1 MRILA
6 SAFVLVVLA
15 LTLGLYLARS
25 RSAGPEAMAAQPTAA
40 APAATGNAEPEALVV
55 PEPEKTLDLA
65 PEPAESAP
73 PPAASAP
80 EGFELMYAGK
90 SSDELLGAKV
100 RIEAEI
106 AQATER
112 AIDQLEAQG
121 RFKVYPWNDGK
132 LEIHHDPP
140 YAMSPGEIVSHRTVA
155 GSAGKL
161 EWHGYNVFPADF
173 PEIAALLAEAEWLK
187 AKTGTE

>member
-1 MRILA
+1 MRVLV
-6 SAFVLVVLA
+6 STLAFVALA
-15 LTLGLYLARS
+15 LAVGLYLARS
-25 RSAGPEAMAAQPTAA
+25 RSAGPEAMAAEPTAV

-55 PEPEKTLDLA
+55 PEPEKTPELA
-65 PEPAESAP
+65 PEPAESTP
-73 PPAASAP
+73 PPAAGAP
-80 EGFELMYAGK
+80 EGFEFRYAGK

-121 RFKVYPWNDGK
+121 RFKVYPWNDGN

-140 YAMSPGEIVSHRTVA
+140 YAMSPGEIVSHRTVK

-173 PEIAALLAEAEWLK
+173 PEIAALQAEAEWLK
-187 AKTGTE
+187 AKTGTK